1 METMNAKDLPVSR
14 QVGKSLS
21 SDGEAR
27 VCRPIVYLSRE
38 KRGKGKSFR
47 LSATCVSHYGRDV
60 FFVDGGRGGVRGG
73 TKFCAHA
80 WTFLPVR
87 WWSHHRRTRANY
99 YWFQM
104 TTSALTWSSNARS
117 KCDMHSRVSRMR
129 RFGTR
134 WHFCRKRIREIY
146 TKKL

>member
-21 SDGEAR
+21 TDPEAR

-38 KRGKGKSFR
+38 KGGKGKSFR

-60 FFVDGGRGGVRGG
+60 FFCRPGGCVEEPNFAHMPEHSYRFDGG
-73 TKFCAHA
+73 
-80 WTFLPVR
+80 
-87 WWSHHRRTRANY
+87 RTRANY
-99 YWFQM
+99 YWFRM

-117 KCDMHSRVSRMR
+117 KCDTH
-129 RFGTR
+129 
-134 WHFCRKRIREIY
+134 IRAFPVFPQIWI
-146 TKKL
+146 TLTFLP